1 MKRPTNNVMSAV
13 KTRQKLARNRN
24 VWTIHEDS
32 ELIFNE
38 VLTSAIVMRRAF

>member
-1 MKRPTNNVMSAV
+1 MRRPANNVMSAV

-24 VWTIHEDS
+24 VWGIHKDF

-38 VLTSAIVMRRAF
+38 VLTSTIVMRRAF